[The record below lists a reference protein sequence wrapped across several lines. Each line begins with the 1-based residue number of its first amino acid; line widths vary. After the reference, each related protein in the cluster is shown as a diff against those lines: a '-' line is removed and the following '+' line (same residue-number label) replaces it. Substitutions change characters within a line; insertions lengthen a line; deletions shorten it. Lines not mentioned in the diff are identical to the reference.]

1 MISSKVYF
9 LDAIGIY
16 QCGPASRNAVKEG
29 DVDLDY
35 DCPFVFAEVNA
46 DCMYWSY
53 DRATRKKTL
62 LFNKST
68 VIGQLISTKAVGRDD
83 RIDITSDYKYEEGK
97 KKNIHSSIF
106 GSLQNL
112 YKLYDRSLLV
122 GNFGHLYGK
131 MKIYTKFILF

>member
-9 LDAIGIY
+9 LDTIGIY
-16 QCGPASRNAVKEG
+16 QCGPASRNAIKEG

-46 DCMYWSY
+46 DCMYWNY
-53 DRATRKKTL
+53 DPATRKKTL

-68 VIGQLISTKAVGRDD
+68 VIGQLISTKAVGRND
-83 RIDITSDYKYEEGK
+83 RIDVTSDYKYEEGK
-97 KKNIHSSIF
+97 KLHSSIF
-106 GSLQNL
+106 GSFQNL

-122 GNFGHLYGK
+122 GNFGQLYGK
-131 MKIYTKFILF
+131 RKIYTKFIQF

>member
-46 DCMYWSY
+46 DCMYSSY

-97 KKNIHSSIF
+97 KK
-106 GSLQNL
+106 
-112 YKLYDRSLLV
+112 
-122 GNFGHLYGK
+122 
-131 MKIYTKFILF
+131 KFIVLYLVHSRTYINFMIGASWLAILDIYMVK